1 MCFARWRRICVFLYK
16 LCNYQLL
23 SLRITIS
30 LRHNNTHKRVR
41 DVYLSLLYFS
51 FDPIYIIYIDRRY
64 FFFFQT
70 NWKIFFYK
78 EKNRYFCRY
87 FTVEKYSH
95 VHAPPRVL
103 EARIIND
110 HRLSIEDGLTRVKY
124 VQGLGCN
131 FTLACAKL
139 YPINRWT
146 YCIINPCY

>member
-64 FFFFQT
+64 FFFFKQIERFFSIKKKIDISAVISQ
-70 NWKIFFYK
+70 WKNIHTYT
-78 EKNRYFCRY
+78 RP
-87 FTVEKYSH
+87 H
-95 VHAPPRVL
+95 VL